1 MKSLKVKTIA
11 VFAAF
16 AVSMAAMCGC
26 AQIQTSGISATS
38 SSVAPTQSE
47 SSSENTTKATSEA
60 SQEQTDA
67 TSGQKEI
74 TFTRDICNTKL
85 KALEGTSYAIG
96 TTYLGELENEAAL
109 EVVLAQMGVDEELF
123 RSNPERVI
131 DCGGTEI
138 WFLCFNS
145 DVTKVSIVMG
155 DDENG
160 QELYKLGNPDYIFI
174 RCVSSGEIPACTVV
188 VDGPKTGHTAY
199 YPYMIEEQILLPNGG
214 TVLNQTEGIEG
225 YIDDG
230 ETDKNKDTEEEP

>member
-11 VFAAF
+11 AIAAF
-16 AVSMAAMCGC
+16 AVSIASMCGC

-38 SSVAPTQSE
+38 SSTAATQNETASE
-47 SSSENTTKATSEA
+47 SSTKATS
-60 SQEQTDA
+60 QTSLEETDT

-74 TFTRDICNTKL
+74 TFTRDICNAKL

-123 RSNPERVI
+123 RANPERVI

-145 DVTKVSIVMG
+145 DVTKVSVVMG

-225 YIDDG
+225 YVDID
-230 ETDKNKDTEEEP
+230 EADKNKETEEEP